1 MAYLKYKELTKYFYF
16 SKKLEI
22 ESLPKYVTDY
32 VFEQETILAA
42 YKTKRDKGIF
52 TSKKI
57 VLFDVTP
64 ISNTKQVHIIPYNSI
79 STIAVL
85 FRDYSG
91 QLLIY
96 TDSGYPVNLKFI
108 KMNSEDKTEL
118 RKLYSEI
125 SKKIVNK

>member
-16 SKKLEI
+16 SNKLEI

-32 VFEQETILAA
+32 VFEQEKIIAA

-52 TSKKI
+52 TNRKI

-64 ISNTKQVHIIPYNSI
+64 ISGTKQVHTIPYNSI

-85 FRDYSG
+85 FKDNSAE
-91 QLLIY
+91 LLIY
-96 TDSGYPVNLKFI
+96 TDSGYPINLKFI
-108 KMNSEDKTEL
+108 KLNSQDKTEL
-118 RKLYSEI
+118 RKLYSQI
-125 SKKIVNK
+125 SEQITKK